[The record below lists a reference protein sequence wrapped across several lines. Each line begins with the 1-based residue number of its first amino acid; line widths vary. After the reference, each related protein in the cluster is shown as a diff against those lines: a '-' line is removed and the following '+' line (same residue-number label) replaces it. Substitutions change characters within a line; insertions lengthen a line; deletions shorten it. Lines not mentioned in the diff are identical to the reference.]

1 MIDWVLVEHRQ
12 HFSISIIILQLRFRG
27 YKSLVGCYSFSVLSL
42 VFSDSGIAPGGSLIL
57 YSSAVNGEYPCIIFF
72 SVFNNQ
78 KPDTALWATLIAWL
92 E

>member
-72 SVFNNQ
+72 PSSII
-78 KPDTALWATLIAWL
+78 KSPIPDCGQL
-92 E
+92 